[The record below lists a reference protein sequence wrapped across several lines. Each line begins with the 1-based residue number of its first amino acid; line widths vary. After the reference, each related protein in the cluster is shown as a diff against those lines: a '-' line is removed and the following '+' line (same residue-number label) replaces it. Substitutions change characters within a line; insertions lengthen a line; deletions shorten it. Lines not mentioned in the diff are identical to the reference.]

1 MFKLPLYVIFLI
13 GAVVVP
19 VLSKVCAALKEQAEK
34 TPETWDDIGVGAF
47 ETVIEFLK
55 QAGLFVPKAK

>member
-19 VLSKVCAALKEQAEK
+19 ILSKVCEALKKKAQE
-34 TPETWDDIGVGAF
+34 TPEDWDDVAVGAF
-47 ETVIEFLK
+47 ETVLEFLK
-55 QAGLFVPKAK
+55 NPEVFIPKK

>member
-13 GAVVVP
+13 GAIVAP
-19 VLSKVCAALKEQAEK
+19 VLEKVCAALKERAKQ
-34 TPETWDDIGVGAF
+34 TPEEWDDIAVGAF

-55 QAGLFVPKAK
+55 QPGVFEPKK